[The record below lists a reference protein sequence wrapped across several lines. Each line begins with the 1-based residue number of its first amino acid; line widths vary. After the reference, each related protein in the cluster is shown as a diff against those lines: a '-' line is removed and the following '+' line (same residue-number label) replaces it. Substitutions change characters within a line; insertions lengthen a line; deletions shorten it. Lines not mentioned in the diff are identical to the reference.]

1 MNKGLKLGDQ
11 LPDVSL
17 KNQFGDLVTLE
28 ELKGDKAIVVY
39 FYPKDNTPGCTA
51 EACGFRDQWSEFESI
66 DATVVGISNDSIS
79 SHAAFAK
86 QHNLNFTLLS
96 DPKKIAEQAF
106 GVPRNLFGLVGG
118 RMTFIFDSRGKLIKS
133 FNSAIQ
139 IKKHI
144 QEALTSLKSA
154 S

>member
-28 ELKGDKAIVVY
+28 QLKGDQAIVVY

-66 DATVVGISNDSIS
+66 DATVVGISNDSVS

-96 DPKKIAEQAF
+96 DPKKIGEQAF

-118 RMTFIFDSRGKLIKS
+118 RMTFIFDSNGKLIKS

-144 QEALTSLKSA
+144 QEALSSLKSA